1 MMNAL
6 PTISGIIYCNQSSFV
21 TLLREYDWVYLTFE
35 KLALFEMKS
44 VYYQKA
50 QIKIEC

>member
-1 MMNAL
+1 MPFQQYQAL
-6 PTISGIIYCNQSSFV
+6 FTAINFRSSH
-21 TLLREYDWVYLTFE
+21 LLREYDWVYLTFE

-44 VYYQKA
+44 VNYQKA

>member
-1 MMNAL
+1 MPFQQYQAL
-6 PTISGIIYCNQSSFV
+6 FTAINFRSSHYY
-21 TLLREYDWVYLTFE
+21 ENLTFE
-35 KLALFEMKS
+35 KLALFQMKS